1 MLGDAQCAGEGSM
14 KIVEYI
20 RTIKFSSEYFPLAK
34 HCIYSADNDFLLLGI
49 ATRELNVTIIQ
60 EVRTNQI
67 CPLTPQI
74 ITPDNLLILQSRGTR
89 NPLSTLC
96 SDDTKHRFDV
106 IHFEILREYLRLEF
120 IECADRMSFKFD
132 ADRIADDWVLL
143 CILLGNDYVP
153 QMPNFNFN
161 MDILSLLCDTYREA
175 LCEIDGKYSFSFLI
189 FKKKLNKKI

>member
-1 MLGDAQCAGEGSM
+1 M

-20 RTIKFSSEYFPLAK
+20 RTLKFSSEYFPLAK

-60 EVRTNQI
+60 EVKTNRI
-67 CPLTPQI
+67 CPLTPPI
-74 ITPDNLLILQSRGTR
+74 MSNILRNLQPRGIR
-89 NPLSTLC
+89 NPLKTIC
-96 SDDTKHRFDV
+96 SDDTKYRFDV

-120 IECADRMSFKFD
+120 IECADRMAFKFD

-153 QMPNFNFN
+153 QMPNFDFN
-161 MDILSLLCDTYREA
+161 VDILSLLCDTYREA
-175 LCEIDGKYSFSFLI
+175 LGKIDGKLFFYFANRRTI
-189 FKKKLNKKI
+189 